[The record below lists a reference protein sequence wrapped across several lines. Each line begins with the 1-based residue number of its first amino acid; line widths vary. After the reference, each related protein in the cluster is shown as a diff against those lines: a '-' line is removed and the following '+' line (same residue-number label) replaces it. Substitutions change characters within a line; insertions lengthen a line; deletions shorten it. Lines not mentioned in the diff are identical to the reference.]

1 MADKKSPPKQSF
13 EELMRNAGGHRRT
26 IAARAIEN
34 ERRYRLEMERIAQ
47 QRTHE
52 DRAGRVQR
60 DLRRHAE
67 ALHIA
72 ALIEHE
78 LVALRFKLDAAT
90 DSEERILLRA
100 EIAHLSALKVNLGGK
115 RRRKPPES
123 GIPVPA
129 IPPSGPLP
137 KQGGAAAPLEFDS

>member
-1 MADKKSPPKQSF
+1 MADKKSHPKQSF
-13 EELMRNAGGHRRT
+13 EQLMHNADTHWRT
-26 IAARAIEN
+26 IAARVIEN
-34 ERRYRLEMERIAQ
+34 ERRFRLEMERIAR

-52 DRAGRVQR
+52 ERTGRVER

-78 LVALRFKLDAAT
+78 LAALRFKLAAAT

-100 EIAHLSALKVNLGGK
+100 EIAHLSALKDNLGGG

-123 GIPVPA
+123 GVPVPA
-129 IPPSGPLP
+129 VPPNGPMP